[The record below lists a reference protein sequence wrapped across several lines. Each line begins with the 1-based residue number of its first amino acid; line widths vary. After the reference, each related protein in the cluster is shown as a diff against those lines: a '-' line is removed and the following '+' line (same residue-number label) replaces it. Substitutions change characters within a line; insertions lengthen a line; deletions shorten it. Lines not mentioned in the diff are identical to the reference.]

1 MSDIKEGDVMKMKEI
16 VETFGLT
23 KRYGDFV
30 SVNDLNLT
38 VAEGSIYL
46 LWGLAVYMAFLDQTE
61 RASPQH

>member
-30 SVNDLNLT
+30 SVNDLNMT
-38 VAEGSIYL
+38 VAEGSIY
-46 LWGLAVYMAFLDQTE
+46 GFLGQTE